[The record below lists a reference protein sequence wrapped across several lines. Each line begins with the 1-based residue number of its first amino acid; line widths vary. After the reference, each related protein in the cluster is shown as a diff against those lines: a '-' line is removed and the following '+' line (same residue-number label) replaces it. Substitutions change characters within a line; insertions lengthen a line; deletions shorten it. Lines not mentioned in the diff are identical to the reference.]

1 MAYVHCVSRGEDPKM
16 INQYFNVHALRRVRT
31 AGYATAGDCLMSPL
45 VQLLTTDQVY
55 PVSHISVQDLLN
67 VGPTNLVTSGFCYTD
82 VLQKTVNPR
91 RKTKYTAHQGRDI
104 VTTSSKHM
112 IS

>member
-1 MAYVHCVSRGEDPKM
+1 MLDLHVVIHVLNNLYHILWSLIP
-16 INQYFNVHALRRVRT
+16 
-31 AGYATAGDCLMSPL
+31 GDCLMSPL

-55 PVSHISVQDLLN
+55 QVSHISVQDLLN

-91 RKTKYTAHQGRDI
+91 RKTKYTAHQSRDI